1 MGSAMENPPVVF
13 EFAGYR
19 LDPRQRLLLR
29 ANGETV
35 PLTGRAFDTLLFL
48 VEHPNQLI
56 EKHTLLEAVWPGLV
70 VEENNLNQN
79 IVILR
84 RTLGETPGEHR
95 FIVTVPGRGFRFVP
109 VVTRSRAAPDEATR
123 SVAEPPTS
131 SIASPPESGT
141 RGRPIWIRNG

>member
-48 VEHPNQLI
+48 VENP
-56 EKHTLLEAVWPGLV
+56 
-70 VEENNLNQN
+70 NQN

-141 RGRPIWIRNG
+141 RGRPVWIRGGWFGL